1 MSAAAAASA
10 FLLSGEVASM
20 RILLSGLGLTGEYA
34 CDMLRTKGFASGN
47 GFDACGESCGS

>member
-1 MSAAAAASA
+1 MSASA